1 MSQVKIIKKLK
12 YIKVPFENKSY
23 CIMYDIDFDSGSNL
37 YANMYNVI
45 YYLPL
50 KLYEITYNIKTWM
63 RLRKDT

>member
-12 YIKVPFENKSY
+12 YIRVPSENKSY
-23 CIMYDIDFDSGSNL
+23 CIMYDIDSDSGSNL
-37 YANMYNVI
+37 YANLYHTL

-50 KLYEITYNIKTWM
+50 KLYEITFNVKTWM